1 VTAPSPLAGRLLVV
15 AAALLWSLSGAF
27 NNFLNHPTALGLHE
41 PRLDPMQVAVGRVF
55 FAGLVLA
62 PLVRPRDV
70 RFRGVTIATMIAFA
84 LMNATYVPALTMGP
98 SGVAVLFQ
106 YTAPIW
112 IFLAGIA
119 FLGEKP
125 ERRGVVS
132 LIAAFAGMAIILAG
146 SMVEGKDEA
155 SKSTVSVW
163 QILLATASGV
173 SFGGIVLG
181 LRAQRGLSSAWL
193 TLVNHLGSAL
203 LLLPFALPWVRPD
216 LSWPTW
222 PQVGWLALFGVVQ
235 LGGPYLLI
243 AYGLKSVSPQEA
255 GTLTLLEPL
264 LVPVW
269 AHLVAPEK
277 EKMSIFVL
285 VGGALILLGLA
296 YRYWPFPRKSPPPP
310 TGGSLA

>member
-1 VTAPSPLAGRLLVV
+1 MTPPSPLAGRLLIVT
-15 AAALLWSLSGAF
+15 AALMWSLSGAF

-41 PRLDPMQVAVGRVF
+41 PKLDPMQVAVGRVF
-55 FAGLVLA
+55 FAGLVLL
-62 PLVRPRDV
+62 PLVRRRDLRV
-70 RFRGVTIATMIAFA
+70 KGVTVATMLAFA

-98 SGVAVLFQ
+98 SGVAVLLQ

-132 LIAAFAGMAIILAG
+132 LVAAFAGMAIILAG
-146 SMVEGKDEA
+146 SLTQEQQAGAK
-155 SKSTVSVW
+155 TGVSVA
-163 QILLATASGV
+163 QVVLATASGV
-173 SFGGIVLG
+173 AFGGIVLG
-181 LRAQRGLSSAWL
+181 LRAQRDLSSAWV

-203 LLLPFALPWVRPD
+203 LLLPFALPWFRPE

-222 PQVGWLALFGVVQ
+222 QQVGWLMLFGVVQ
-235 LGGPYLLI
+235 LGVPYLLI
-243 AYGLKSVSPQEA
+243 AQGLKSVGPQEA

-269 AHLVAPEK
+269 AYLVAPEK
-277 EKMSIFVL
+277 EKMSIFVIG
-285 VGGALILLGLA
+285 GGALILLGLA
-296 YRYWPFPRKSPPPP
+296 YRYWPPRQSQPITPP
-310 TGGSLA
+310 